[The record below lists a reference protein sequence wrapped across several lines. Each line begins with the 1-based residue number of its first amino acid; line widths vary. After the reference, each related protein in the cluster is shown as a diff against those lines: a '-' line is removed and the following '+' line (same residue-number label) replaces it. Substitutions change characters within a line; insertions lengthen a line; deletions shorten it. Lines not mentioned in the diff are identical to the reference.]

1 MAMTLTGYTIAT
13 SGPQSD
19 RFHSHLL
26 GLGALLSEPSRPA
39 LLRLVVQRHVH
50 AVAFASAPALAALLS
65 LSSRTGLQAQVLTAF
80 ASDVIAAGD
89 AEAVATLSERGL
101 PVLIGRLEHPPEP
114 ATSLSEGGLPILIGR
129 PESAKMLSQR
139 DLPGLRRGSAQAN
152 GQAATAGDGV
162 AYPPLRPGRPLL
174 EHAIA
179 AALWARRLEFTAGRL
194 RFVLQG
200 NALLLDGRVVTLD
213 PPLAAVLRALAD
225 NRGAP
230 VPRSTL
236 ARLSVRRVEQ
246 TVSQLRAA
254 LGERSWLIATVSRR
268 GYRLVVEGAT
278 TS

>member
-1 MAMTLTGYTIAT
+1 MAMTLTGYTIAM
-13 SGPQSD
+13 SGPQSG
-19 RFHSHLL
+19 RFHAHLL

-89 AEAVATLSERGL
+89 AEAVATLSRRGL
-101 PVLIGRLEHPPEP
+101 PVLIGRPEHPPEAV
-114 ATSLSEGGLPILIGR
+114 ATMPQRGLPIL
-129 PESAKMLSQR
+129 
-139 DLPGLRRGSAQAN
+139 RGQPVPAN
-152 GQAATAGDGV
+152 GQAGMASEV
-162 AYPPLRPGRPLL
+162 AAQPPLRLARPLL
-174 EHAIA
+174 EHALA
-179 AALWARRLEFTAGRL
+179 AALWAQRREFTAGRL

-200 NALLLDGRVVTLD
+200 NALLVDGRTIALD
-213 PPLAAVLRALAD
+213 PPLATVLRALAD
-225 NRGAP
+225 SRGAP

-246 TVSQLRAA
+246 TVSQLRTA